1 MFERVITQTIQ
12 TISQQVLRER
22 PMIALSEILEEDR
35 IPYRFKP
42 FFETEVYWWL
52 HNEMLARSA
61 NKRFD
66 YENPELAS
74 LLAYLEQVQFRHA
87 RFERDEFMS
96 VLDSAVK
103 LSYNY
108 LCRPQ
113 ITLKWYLFR
122 GQPVKPLREVML
134 RFGAFVD
141 YSYFFHVFSEWVERK
156 IHERP
161 TFDAISAT
169 EFERIIRRVD
179 DQILLSCTVE
189 DLLSMMDPLFEF
201 IGEGDDLIIPIDALI
216 IFFDDK
222 NINKLVEH
230 LERIRERGMTT
241 VGKEEFVGLLDEL
254 LTSAD
259 ENPEADFSNVYQN
272 DELDDVVRM
281 HLQSGAARVVGATD
295 ESIVDAATPA
305 PVTIPAMP
313 ATAPPAT
320 AATHMRATRPPVD
333 PALLDALD
341 DDEPTASAPPSVAPV
356 EEPPAA
362 PAVETTEAVDLP
374 PASAEMPTAAD
385 AGPAAA
391 DSIEFEP
398 QPLVAPAPVDPEP
411 ELPDG
416 DADLEEPGIDQAGS
430 MATPNVRWTVP
441 DEAASAEIEEWV
453 EGLAEALDELEESPA
468 SAVPNLNGN
477 GLSHAPDAHA
487 ATDDSDARAR
497 AEAEVEEAEPVAF
510 DVSPVAQESP
520 EIVIEPVGSEIPPE
534 AEPDDRFD
542 DADDAEFAAADGAS
556 DTPANVIDNVTVD
569 ERGSSDVAP
578 DDVFET
584 LHEGIE
590 FDPHVEP
597 AEFEIVDL
605 EDEFEDDVEDVA
617 GGDVVSDETISG
629 FPDNPIAGRLS
640 AFESFSESAD
650 NPVEQQSR
658 MVDQVHNG
666 AVHPPFEP
674 TGAPETATP
683 GLTDVRRHIDGMLE
697 RKLVK
702 KIFSR
707 DRAAYD
713 AALDQINAAGTWRAA
728 SQILDEIFIRFEIDP
743 YSRTALR
750 FTDSVYA
757 RYLPGKQ

>member
-22 PMIALSEILEEDR
+22 SQIALSEILEDDR

-74 LLAYLEQVQFRHA
+74 LLSYLEQVQFRHS

-156 IHERP
+156 IRERP

-201 IGEGDDLIIPIDALI
+201 IGEGEDLIIPIDALI

-281 HLQSGAARVVGATD
+281 HLQSGVGRVGGAEDGGADIVAAEAPVATPPTAA
-295 ESIVDAATPA
+295 AATA
-305 PVTIPAMP
+305 VP
-313 ATAPPAT
+313 ATT
-320 AATHMRATRPPVD
+320 ATHMRAPRQPVD

-341 DDEPTASAPPSVAPV
+341 ADEPSPGAAERSPEAEPAAPIEVNQSIPQSPAVDEERVAEERVAEERVAEEGAAPEQIDVDDESHSVEPGPEPFEPVADRQTIDDDLPVDDEPEV
-356 EEPPAA
+356 E
-362 PAVETTEAVDLP
+362 VESSLDHEQQ
-374 PASAEMPTAAD
+374 
-385 AGPAAA
+385 
-391 DSIEFEP
+391 DSN
-398 QPLVAPAPVDPEP
+398 L
-411 ELPDG
+411 
-416 DADLEEPGIDQAGS
+416 
-430 MATPNVRWTVP
+430 RWTVP
-441 DEAASAEIEEWV
+441 DESANAEIEEWV
-453 EGLAEALDELEESPA
+453 DGLAEALEELEAEPSAGSPA
-468 SAVPNLNGN
+468 LNGN
-477 GLSHAPDAHA
+477 GLAHA
-487 ATDDSDARAR
+487 TSSLPTDEIAVEPAGAEIPPVDEIDRSVDMHSD
-497 AEAEVEEAEPVAF
+497 ESEETPGET
-510 DVSPVAQESP
+510 DVSPP
-520 EIVIEPVGSEIPPE
+520 
-534 AEPDDRFD
+534 
-542 DADDAEFAAADGAS
+542 
-556 DTPANVIDNVTVD
+556 VIDDTVVD
-569 ERGSSDVAP
+569 DRGSSDVAP

-584 LHEGIE
+584 I
-590 FDPHVEP
+590 PEP
-597 AEFEIVDL
+597 ADEPAIFEIVDL
-605 EDEFEDDVEDVA
+605 EDEFEDDIPDDIDE
-617 GGDVVSDETISG
+617 GDAAADDNLSV
-629 FPDNPIAGRLS
+629 FPENPIAGRLS
-640 AFESFSESAD
+640 ALESQSGFAD
-650 NPVEQQSR
+650 NPVEEQSR
-658 MVDQVHNG
+658 PVDQVHNG
-666 AVHPPFEP
+666 AVYPPFEP
-674 TGAPETATP
+674 TGLPEKTTP
-683 GLTDVRRHIDGMLE
+683 GMSDVRRHIDGMLE

-702 KIFSR
+702 KIFMR

-728 SQILDEIFIRFEIDP
+728 SQILDEIFIRYEIDP